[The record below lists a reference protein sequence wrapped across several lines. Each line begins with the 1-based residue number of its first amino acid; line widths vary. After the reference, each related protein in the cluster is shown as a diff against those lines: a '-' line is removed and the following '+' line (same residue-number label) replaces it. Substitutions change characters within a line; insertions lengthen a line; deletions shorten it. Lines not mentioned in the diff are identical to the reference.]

1 MRLCR
6 MPCRSC
12 ASIPRPVT
20 GSADAPVVR
29 STIGWPAPGRAALA
43 TDPDMA
49 LSASYQRCPVCG
61 SWDVERRSE
70 MGRVWFVCRRC
81 GNPF

>member
-20 GSADAPVVR
+20 ISAEAHVVGSAVR
-29 STIGWPAPGRAALA
+29 RPALGRAALVA
-43 TDPDMA
+43 DPDMA